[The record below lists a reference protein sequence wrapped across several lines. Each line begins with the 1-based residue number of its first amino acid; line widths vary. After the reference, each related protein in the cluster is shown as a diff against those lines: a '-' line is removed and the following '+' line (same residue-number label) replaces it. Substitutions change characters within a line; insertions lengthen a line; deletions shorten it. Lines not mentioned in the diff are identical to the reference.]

1 MPSLVG
7 SEMCIRD
14 RDTLEAVR
22 YLGRHRPAVKPSGL
36 LEIGELRYLH
46 AVEPDFP
53 PEAPGPEGGR
63 FPVVLHEPYV
73 VFARVYPEPVKTVKV
88 EADDIGRRGLRYHLE
103 LEVAPDPVGVLPCL

>member
-73 VFARVYPEPVKTVKV
+73 VFAQVLSLIHISEPTRLGMISYAVF
-88 EADDIGRRGLRYHLE
+88 
-103 LEVAPDPVGVLPCL
+103 C